1 MEASLSSSF
10 RLALTASLA
19 LIALTNAASA
29 AAEGLSGSWH
39 GSGSVVL
46 PSGATEKA
54 RCKVSF
60 SKQGGKSYGMNAVC
74 ASSSAKASQTAT
86 LEQVG
91 ANKYSG
97 EFNNAEYGVTGSIN
111 ITVNGSSLSAAL
123 QGGGGSAFF
132 NLSR

>member
-1 MEASLSSSF
+1 MHQNSSAPLGLF
-10 RLALTASLA
+10 AAAGVALLAMTSAV
-19 LIALTNAASA
+19 SA
-29 AAEGLSGSWH
+29 AAEGLQGSWS
-39 GSGSVVL
+39 GSGSVEL

-60 SKQGGKSYGMNAVC
+60 QKQGGKSYAMNAVC
-74 ASSSAKASQTAT
+74 ASSSARAAQTAT

-91 ANKYSG
+91 ANRYSG

-111 ITVNGSSLSAAL
+111 ITVNGSSLSAQL
-123 QGGGGSAFF
+123 RGGGGAAFF